1 MARTDDAPG
10 MFSFFGNDPGGYG
23 TMEMRRRIALQMMMG
38 GGKKG
43 YPKTLG
49 EGLASIGDSLGEI
62 GMMRALLAAQAKQ
75 DASSKATAEKIY
87 GPGSTTAPTT
97 ESAPVTTPPVRTSST
112 DPATTDTPST
122 EPPPVDTAAI
132 PEVPSMGPDTGH
144 FTPQNEPLIAAPPTE
159 AAEIGS
165 DAGSRLPATFAERF
179 DAVNPQPPKQAAV
192 VPLVTAKEQ
201 PAAVLA
207 PKPMI
212 GELEGGVETGPDNA
226 PAFAKTSRI
235 PVTPDVASTTSP
247 RADASVSQ
255 KVVDSEPGA
264 GSAPIDDRLMHAVK
278 MIESGGKPHA
288 HTGSYKGLYQL
299 SDSEFSRYGG
309 QGDIYDPAEN
319 TRVAKLKLADE
330 RDELSRKL
338 GRPVTPEEVYLAHQ
352 QGVGGATAH
361 LTHPD
366 QPAWQSMASTGE
378 GRQKGERWARQA
390 IWINVPDDM
399 KSRFGS
405 VDNITSQQFAD
416 LWREKY
422 NRYAGDGTQT
432 ASASPRDSVAAK
444 MVANNV
450 QPPQPDAQDAVLS
463 DVLAAREAKD
473 AVYPQTAS
481 LGREGDVQSDAPPV
495 GGMVGPA
502 TGNAIAA
509 TAAARRNGIASKLMQ
524 QPPVAPAP
532 QGAATGLDPTQT
544 DPRLAEANL
553 LSPVATDVPKSVPTQ
568 HFRTANDAITSAP
581 PGPPQV
587 ITPQAAPTQAPPQP
601 EQLPPELRQG
611 PPPPIPAPEPMS
623 PREVGARRAL
633 AGEGSQDPVVRGAA
647 DLVIKE
653 ETDRR
658 NRADAMRGTQY
669 QEDRKHYDE
678 IEKKKV
684 DWVLGA
690 QKRQEEA
697 AAAAAAAEK
706 HKHEML
712 KATDEESRRRMFGNL
727 PADEV
732 LKELKSSKDIAH
744 SVRTGIIAVHDAREA
759 LKGGAITGSAAD
771 FRLGVAKAV
780 TALGFADKGDV
791 VANTETFRAAMAPV
805 VASILHATVGT
816 TQLSE
821 GDRKFA
827 ERAAGGNIALDPQ
840 SIERLMGIIE
850 RNSNEVLAQH
860 QNKVKTFFGDSPQG
874 NALFGV
880 ETPTFKKADAT
891 APQAGAPHEFAT
903 EKDAE
908 AAGLPRGTIVIING
922 RRGRVQ

>member
-1 MARTDDAPG
+1 

-97 ESAPVTTPPVRTSST
+97 ESAPVTTPPVQTSSV
-112 DPATTDTPST
+112 DPAAT
-122 EPPPVDTAAI
+122 ESAPVETPPVDTAAI
-132 PEVPSMGPDTGH
+132 PAAPSVGPDTAH

-658 NRADAMRGTQY
+658 NRIDGMRGAQY

-678 IEKKKV
+678 IAK
-684 DWVLGA
+684 
-690 QKRQEEA
+690 
-697 AAAAAAAEK
+697 
-706 HKHEML
+706 
-712 KATDEESRRRMFGNL
+712 
-727 PADEV
+727 
-732 LKELKSSKDIAH
+732 
-744 SVRTGIIAVHDAREA
+744 EA
-759 LKGGAITGSAAD
+759 LKWQLGAEERNQKRAENPLKLEELRQKINEGTVKVLDGRLIERGKDGVWKDVTPPTPGTTEGGPPSPKMTAEQSKALKFHGWTSLAEEQLRGKDKLLAEGLQQELLGKVPFVGNRLQQAEYRRVRGAAERFVQGFLRDVSGAVIGPEEMVKHQKSFLPAYGDDEGTIHDKKIARDQIIGGLYAEAGPGRAIAD
-771 FRLGVAKAV
+771 WQKQDRDKKALAEHARL
-780 TALGFADKGDV
+780 DKEMDTPNTPKIVGKIYKD
-791 VANTETFRAAMAPV
+791 TETGKRRAW
-805 VASILHATVGT
+805 T
-816 TQLSE
+816 
-821 GDRKFA
+821 GDHW
-827 ERAAGGNIALDPQ
+827 E
-840 SIERLMGIIE
+840 
-850 RNSNEVLAQH
+850 
-860 QNKVKTFFGDSPQG
+860 
-874 NALFGV
+874 
-880 ETPTFKKADAT
+880 
-891 APQAGAPHEFAT
+891 EF
-903 EKDAE
+903 
-908 AAGLPRGTIVIING
+908 
-922 RRGRVQ
+922 